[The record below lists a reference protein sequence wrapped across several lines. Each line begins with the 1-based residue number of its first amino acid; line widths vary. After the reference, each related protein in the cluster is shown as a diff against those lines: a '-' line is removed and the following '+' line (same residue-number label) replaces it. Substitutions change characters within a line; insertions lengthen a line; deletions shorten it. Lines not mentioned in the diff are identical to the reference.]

1 MYYIYITTN
10 LINGKRY
17 IGQHKTDNPN
27 DSYLGS
33 GKLLKEALVKYGKE
47 NFIKEILDICETP
60 QEANDKECYYI
71 ALYNAVKSN
80 DFYNLSEG
88 GQEGAG
94 FKIHLEKLKNDPEYA
109 RQHEEKRLARLKEW
123 QQANPKILSE
133 LGIKNIVKCH
143 QWCQEHREELSK
155 KAKEKYPT
163 SALKKWTEGHPEEH
177 KANLEKGRQAM
188 LKWNQEHPEQMRQNL
203 ALGPQASK
211 AKLAKKVKCL
221 ETGEIFNSAADA
233 ERHYQLCKD
242 AVGKC
247 ARGTVKTTKGAPG
260 IKERLHWEYI

>member
-17 IGQHKTDNPN
+17 IGQHKTDNPT

-33 GKLLKEALVKYGKE
+33 GKLLKEALAKYGKE

-60 QEANDKECYYI
+60 QEANDKERYYI
-71 ALYNAVKSN
+71 ALYNAVKSD

-94 FKIHLEKLKNDPEYA
+94 FKIYLEKLKNDPEYA
-109 RQHEEKRLARLKEW
+109 KQHEEKRLARLREW
-123 QQANPKILSE
+123 QQANPQILRE

-143 QWCQEHREELSK
+143 QWCQEHHEELSK

-163 SALKKWTEGHPEEH
+163 SALKKW
-177 KANLEKGRQAM
+177 ND
-188 LKWNQEHPEQMRQNL
+188 EHPEQMRQNL

-221 ETGEIFNSAADA
+221 ETGEIFDSAADA

-260 IKERLHWEYI
+260 TKERLHWEYI